1 MVMESREGEKN
12 EELVEHQY
20 KHLHQCVVE
29 LVKKHVE
36 SFKKKKAICFC
47 KTSKS
52 GKLST
57 SSLSDTAENSLKLLF
72 SF

>member
-36 SFKKKKAICFC
+36 SLKKKIH
-47 KTSKS
+47 
-52 GKLST
+52 
-57 SSLSDTAENSLKLLF
+57 LF
-72 SF
+72 L

>member
-29 LVKKHVE
+29 LAKKHVE
-36 SFKKKKAICFC
+36 SLKKKIH
-47 KTSKS
+47 
-52 GKLST
+52 
-57 SSLSDTAENSLKLLF
+57 LF
-72 SF
+72 L

>member
-36 SFKKKKAICFC
+36 SLKKKKPFVSVKQARV
-47 KTSKS
+47 
-52 GKLST
+52 
-57 SSLSDTAENSLKLLF
+57 E
-72 SF
+72 SFQLAP